1 MSVKNVL
8 VVGGGITGTVA
19 AVALAQRG
27 VKVTLV
33 ERSPEWYGVG
43 HGITLQGN
51 ALRVFNE
58 IGAFKKMAEHGHGF
72 DDVAM
77 FTAGGHLIN
86 RMPAAKTGGPDLP
99 STMGA
104 LRSDIQT
111 VLVDM
116 IHDLG
121 VEVRLGTELVNFENH
136 ENSVT
141 AHLSDGSKQEF
152 DLIIAADGIKSAARK
167 LLGIHHD
174 KKSSGLGIWRVV
186 TQRTPEMDCSGLA
199 FGGPQYKAGYTPIS
213 KDLCYAFVLTKPV
226 RDDNGLSDADEMRRL
241 LEGYHGHWDYI
252 RDNIKDDDYMNF
264 QEIEWLFVDD
274 QPWHQGRV
282 IAIGDAVHAC
292 PPLIAQGGAVCS
304 EDALLLA
311 MAVTKDG
318 DIEQQLT
325 EYTEARK
332 ARVGI
337 VVKNTLALVDLE
349 IKGGPESGQEAGK
362 IMGMTLGA
370 MAQPAW

>member
-19 AVALAQRG
+19 AVAFAQRG

-58 IGAFKKMAEHGHGF
+58 IGAFAKMAEHGHGF
-72 DDVAM
+72 NDVEM
-77 FTAGGHLIN
+77 FLANGHQIG
-86 RMPAAKTGGPDLP
+86 RMPAAKTGGEDLP

-121 VEVRLGTELVNFENH
+121 VEVRLSTEMVGFDNH

-141 AHLSDGSKQEF
+141 AHLSNGTSEEF
-152 DLIIAADGIKSAARK
+152 DLIVAADGIKSTARK

-174 KKSSGLGIWRVV
+174 KQTSGLGIWRVV
-186 TQRTPEMDCSGLA
+186 TKRTPEMDCSGLA
-199 FGGPQYKAGYTPIS
+199 FGGPEYKAGYTPIS
-213 KDLCYAFVLTKPV
+213 KDLCYAFVLTNPKRP
-226 RDDNGLSDADEMRRL
+226 DNGLSDADEMRRL
-241 LEGYHGHWDYI
+241 LEGYHGNWDFI
-252 RDNIKDDDYMNF
+252 RGNIKDDDYMSF

-304 EDALLLA
+304 EDALLLVQ
-311 MAVTKDG
+311 AVTKDG
-318 DIEQQLT
+318 DIDKQLT
-325 EYTEARK
+325 DYTQARK
-332 ARVGI
+332 DRVGI
-337 VVKNTLALVDLE
+337 VVRNTLALAALE
-349 IKGGPESGQEAGK
+349 LEGGPEAGQEAAK
-362 IMGMTLGA
+362 IMGETLTA
-370 MAQPAW
+370 MAVPAW